1 MEAEGDIYTLTIL
14 SQLRDY
20 EVAKYINMHT
30 GRTVEEEEAMKE
42 EKERAEAEDLQKE

>member
-20 EVAKYINMHT
+20 EIAKYINIHT
-30 GRTVEEEEAMKE
+30 GKTTEEEAAEKE
-42 EKERAEAEDLQKE
+42 EAEAAEAEDLQK